1 MKRLALALL
10 SFVLPLSA
18 QKTIV
23 EIPENMV
30 RTEPIT
36 ENLANMKL
44 SFGASPGPVV
54 RPTEVKNDF
63 LLSYK
68 GVGIGD
74 EVTIDKKK
82 TGRVAELL
90 QRHLVRVDMGGNSKN
105 VDAARCVVKTPAEA
119 IDLRDKLED
128 AQAKANAPPDPMFAE
143 LPPDVLASLPP
154 SVLKFEAP
162 SAEALVALPRAEDVV
177 KICDGDERF
186 WTLVTAV
193 DGDVVD
199 GIVINKLIGG
209 QASVAVRK
217 SN

>member
-10 SFVLPLSA
+10 RFILPLSA
-18 QKTIV
+18 QKTFV

-74 EVTIDKKK
+74 EEPGVET
-82 TGRVAELL
+82 
-90 QRHLVRVDMGGNSKN
+90 
-105 VDAARCVVKTPAEA
+105 ARA
-119 IDLRDKLED
+119 
-128 AQAKANAPPDPMFAE
+128 
-143 LPPDVLASLPP
+143 
-154 SVLKFEAP
+154 
-162 SAEALVALPRAEDVV
+162 
-177 KICDGDERF
+177 G
-186 WTLVTAV
+186 
-193 DGDVVD
+193 
-199 GIVINKLIGG
+199 
-209 QASVAVRK
+209 
-217 SN
+217 